1 MSGEKKSGRRR
12 AHHGHGAHG
21 GGHHGGAWKVAYAD
35 FTTAMMAFFM
45 LMWILA
51 ASSPEQ
57 KQAIAQYFRSEGPFK
72 DGGSSVTGSFKSGPG
87 FMANPVNNAIV
98 EESTALEM
106 AAQGL
111 QEALNEGLED
121 GLSEGQGEGEGEG
134 QGAGEG
140 AGDGAGEDG
149 REVSLGDMK
158 DQVSITL
165 GDDGLV
171 IDITDDAQQELFG
184 VGSAKMNPVFEK
196 TLDAIAASLRGL
208 KNRVRI
214 EGYTDARPYPPGVD
228 YSNWELSTDRAN
240 AARRHLEAGGL
251 ARDRFESVVGYG
263 DGRLAAP
270 ASPLAPANRR
280 ITITVLREHPI
291 RPAGAGSGEASGGG
305 FRPFGETVVPSSG
318 TPRAGE
324 TESARP
330 TEPDTAPAG
339 AAGHDRTRR

>member
-1 MSGEKKSGRRR
+1 MSGEKKGGRRR
-12 AHHGHGAHG
+12 AHHGHGGHG

-57 KQAIAQYFRSEGPFK
+57 KKAIAQYFRSEGPFK
-72 DGGSSVTGSFKSGPG
+72 DGGSSLTGNFTGGPG
-87 FMANPVNNAIV
+87 LMANPVHNAIV

-106 AAQGL
+106 AAQGM
-111 QEALNEGLED
+111 QEALNEGLDD
-121 GLSEGQGEGEGEG
+121 GVSEGEGEGAGEGAGEGEGQGEGEG
-134 QGAGEG
+134 
-140 AGDGAGEDG
+140 AGDI
-149 REVSLGDMK
+149 SLGDMK

-171 IDITDDAQQELFG
+171 IEITDDAQQELFG

-196 TLDAIAASLRGL
+196 TLDAIAANLRGL

-228 YSNWELSTDRAN
+228 YSNWELSADRAN
-240 AARRHLEAGGL
+240 AARRRLEARGL
-251 ARDRFESVVGYG
+251 ARERFESVVGYG
-263 DGRLAAP
+263 DGNLAAP

-291 RPAGAGSGEASGGG
+291 QPAETGTGERSGGG
-305 FRPFGETVVPSSG
+305 FRPFGETVAPSTG

-324 TESARP
+324 RESARP
-330 TEPDTAPAG
+330 TAPDTAPTG
-339 AAGHDRTRR
+339 AASQDRTRR